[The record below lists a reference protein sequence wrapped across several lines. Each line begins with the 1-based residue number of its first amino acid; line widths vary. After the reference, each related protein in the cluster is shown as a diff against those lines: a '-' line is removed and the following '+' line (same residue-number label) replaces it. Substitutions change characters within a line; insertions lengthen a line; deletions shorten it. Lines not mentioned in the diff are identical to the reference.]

1 MIDYK
6 ETLLLPKTT
15 FAMRGNLPKNEP
27 KRYHSWFEKDVY
39 AKMKKKRENAE
50 LFTLHDG
57 PPYANGHIHIGHAL
71 NKILKDIIIKHNYFN
86 GKAVRFTPG
95 WDCHGLPIEQQVEKK
110 LGGKAKKEA
119 LSKALGTGIGA
130 ECSFKDIK
138 IYKTEKGAPKLAL
151 SKSIVKKFNILNATL
166 SITHDGEYAISVVNI
181 ELNSPT
187 TNKIKQF

>member
-1 MIDYK
+1 MI
-6 ETLLLPKTT
+6 
-15 FAMRGNLPKNEP
+15 G
-27 KRYHSWFEKDVY
+27 
-39 AKMKKKRENAE
+39 
-50 LFTLHDG
+50 
-57 PPYANGHIHIGHAL
+57 I
-71 NKILKDIIIKHNYFN
+71 DIIKTIRMQ
-86 GKAVRFTPG
+86 GLMERFG
-95 WDCHGLPIEQQVEKK
+95 VKGLQKFLSHEEIALVKSYK
-110 LGGKAKKEA
+110 TAAGFWATKEA
-119 LSKALGTGIGA
+119 FSKALGTGIGA